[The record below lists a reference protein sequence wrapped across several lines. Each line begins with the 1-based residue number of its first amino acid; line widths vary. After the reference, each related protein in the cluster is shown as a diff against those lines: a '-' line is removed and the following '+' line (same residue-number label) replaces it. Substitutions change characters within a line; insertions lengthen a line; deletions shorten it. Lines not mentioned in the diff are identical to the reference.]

1 MMINKFS
8 RFEQDIADL
17 HEKSLYRRA
26 VSYDPVSPVRVLHGD
41 REYLMMASNN
51 YLGLTHHPD
60 VKRAAA
66 LAVEKYGTGSGG
78 SRLTSGSHVLF
89 EKLERE
95 LAEFKQTESA
105 VIFNTGYMA
114 NVGTVSAIAQKGDFI
129 ISDALN
135 HASIIDGC
143 RLSRAQ
149 CLVYPHKDMRALEEI
164 LKKLNDSSGALKLIV
179 TDSVFSMDGDIAPL
193 DEIYSLAQKHGALV
207 MADDAHAT
215 GVLGRGHGSSEHFGL
230 SGKIDIQ
237 LGTFSK
243 ALASEGGFVA
253 AKKPITEYLINHARS
268 YIFSTALTPADI
280 AAAGEALHI
289 ISTDHSYVDKL
300 SANTAAMK
308 MYLAQQG
315 IAVDTQTPIFP
326 IVVGGNEAALKA
338 AEKLYDDGIILS
350 AIRPPTVPK
359 GYSRLR
365 LTVTAAHEEKDLQWA
380 AARIKACLSA

>member
-1 MMINKFS
+1 MIDKLA
-8 RFEQDIADL
+8 RFEQDLAAL
-17 HEKSLYRRA
+17 CEKGLYRRA
-26 VSYDPVSPVRVLHGD
+26 VSCDPVSPVRVRRGS

-51 YLGLTHHPD
+51 YLGLTHHPA
-60 VKRAAA
+60 VKKAAA
-66 LAVEKYGTGSGG
+66 LAAEEYGTGSGG

-95 LAEFKQTESA
+95 LAEFKQTDSA

-114 NVGTVSAIAQKGDFI
+114 NVGTISAIAQKGDFI

-143 RLSRAQ
+143 RLSHAQ
-149 CLVYPHKDMRALEEI
+149 CLVYPHKDMHALEGI
-164 LKKLNDSSGALKLIV
+164 LKKLNGSGALKLIV

-193 DEIYSLAQKHGALV
+193 DEIYVLAQKYGALV

-215 GVLGRGHGSSEHFGL
+215 GVLGKGHGSSEHFGL
-230 SGKIDIQ
+230 RGRIDIQ

-253 AKKPITEYLINHARS
+253 AKKPITEYLVNHARS

-280 AAAGEALHI
+280 AAAREALHI
-289 ISTDHSYVDKL
+289 ISTDTSYVDRL
-300 SANTAAMK
+300 EANTAAMK

-315 IAVDTQTPIFP
+315 ITVDTQTPIFP
-326 IVVGGNEAALKA
+326 IIVGGNEATLQAS
-338 AEKLYDDGIILS
+338 ERLYDDGIILS
-350 AIRPPTVPK
+350 AIRPPTVPE

-365 LTVTAAHEEKDLQWA
+365 LTVTAAHDKKDLQWA
-380 AARIKACLSA
+380 AARIKECLPK